1 MRVFEGQ
8 SEGKGAVG
16 LSRSH
21 EMECMGCQ
29 VETTM
34 WELGSAASPPSD
46 NRIFSLHLKNPV
58 FLQMTRQ
65 WGDHC
70 KMIRMVSFPLQG
82 EIIFCIWELK
92 ICLLPTFTEIR

>member
-65 WGDHC
+65 WGVHWTTA
-70 KMIRMVSFPLQG
+70 K
-82 EIIFCIWELK
+82 
-92 ICLLPTFTEIR
+92 